1 METAGAAS
9 ELGPLTTLQAIILAI
24 VQGITELF
32 PISSL
37 AHAVILPKLLG
48 WTNVDE
54 NSDGFLP
61 FLVVMHLGTAL
72 ALLAYFWRDWTDFAT
87 AVAFR
92 RGPKAEAERRI
103 FWRVVVAT
111 IPAVIVGFFLEKEL
125 RRAFGNPELVAGVL
139 IANGVMLFAAERLKG
154 RRDRALSRLRW
165 IDAVVI
171 GLWQCLALIPGFSR
185 SGATMAGG
193 YLAGLD
199 HEDAARF
206 SFLTATPVIF
216 GASVLET
223 PKLLHGHSHFTS
235 VALVAGVV
243 AAVVAF
249 ISVALL
255 MRWFRQPEVKGFDP
269 FALYCVVAGA
279 ASLAW
284 FLIH

>member
-1 METAGAAS
+1 MTQ
-9 ELGPLTTLQAIILAI
+9 LQAIIMAI

-37 AHAVILPKLLG
+37 AHAVLLPALLG
-48 WTNVDE
+48 WTNVNE
-54 NSDGFLP
+54 SSDSFLP
-61 FLVVMHLGTAL
+61 FLVVMHVGTAL
-72 ALLAYFWRDWTDFAT
+72 ALFIYFWRDWFSFAT
-87 AVAFR
+87 AVFIR
-92 RGPKAEAERRI
+92 RGPKAEGERRI

-111 IPAVIVGFFLEKEL
+111 IPAVIVGAVFEKML
-125 RRAFGNPELVAGVL
+125 SHVFGSPVLVAGFL

-154 RRDRALSRLRW
+154 RQERQLSRLRW

-206 SFLTATPVIF
+206 SFLTATPIIL
-216 GASVLET
+216 GAAVKEA
-223 PKLLHGHSHFTS
+223 PKLLKIHDAFSGT
-235 VALVAGVV
+235 AILAGVV
-243 AAVVAF
+243 AGVVAF

-269 FALYCVVAGA
+269 FAIYCGLAGA
-279 ASLAW
+279 GSLAW
-284 FLIH
+284 LLLK

>member
-1 METAGAAS
+1 MTD
-9 ELGPLTTLQAIILAI
+9 LQAIILAI

-37 AHAVILPKLLG
+37 AHAVLLPAVLG
-48 WTNVDE
+48 WKVDE
-54 NSDGFLP
+54 GADGFLP
-61 FLVVMHLGTAL
+61 FLVVMHLGTAV
-72 ALLAYFWRDWTDFAT
+72 ALLVYFWRTWLDFGT
-87 AVAFR
+87 AILFR
-92 RGPKAEAERRI
+92 RGPRAEGERRI

-125 RRAFGNPELVAGVL
+125 KRAFGAPVLAAGFL

-154 RRDRALSRLRW
+154 RQDRPLARLRW
-165 IDAVVI
+165 IDALAI

-193 YLAGLD
+193 YLAGLN

-206 SFLTATPVIF
+206 SFLTATPVIL
-216 GASVLET
+216 GAAVLEA
-223 PKLLHGHSHFTS
+223 PKLLKHHDKFSG
-235 VALVAGVV
+235 VAIIAGVV
-243 AAVVAF
+243 AGITAF

-269 FALYCVVAGA
+269 FAFYCAIAGA
-279 ASLAW
+279 GSLAW
-284 FLIH
+284 LLLR